1 MNCIKKHEAM
11 TLKDEP
17 PGLVDVLY
25 ATGEEQRTM
34 TNSSR
39 KNEVAGPKWK

>member
-1 MNCIKKHEAM
+1 M
-11 TLKDEP
+11 TLKDKP
-17 PGLVDVLY
+17 SRLVGVLY

-39 KNEVAGPKWK
+39 KNEVAGPKCK